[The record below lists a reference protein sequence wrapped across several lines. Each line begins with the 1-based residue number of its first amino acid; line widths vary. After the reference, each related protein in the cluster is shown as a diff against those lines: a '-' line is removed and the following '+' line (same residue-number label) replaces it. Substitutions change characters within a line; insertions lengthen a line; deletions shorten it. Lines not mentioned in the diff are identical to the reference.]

1 MLIRK
6 VFFIL
11 FLTAITVNVFS
22 QTAEL
27 FESSAEE
34 PSKSSAVT
42 IFNQA
47 SENYTSSIKIITN
60 KDGADVFFD
69 GELKGKT
76 PITIENIAQ
85 GFHLIQIEKEN
96 FVTNRF
102 QITVNTYSNQQII
115 IELQKVNS
123 DKKTVAATTEGSA
136 TIDASSIGDEIIK
149 TTNSETT
156 NNSDK
161 EKNLFVTTSGTFNGC
176 IQNFV
181 NQKNTLRQMQI
192 SVGAIY
198 KINSMFNIHA
208 SLTPQFSFIADDMS
222 DGASFSFSTGLE
234 LLKTFSENFS
244 LLLNASYCAE
254 INDALYSLFLYSPNQ
269 ITGLSFTTDFSW
281 NNKKILDSNKNLR
294 SNYFS
299 FSLSPGIIY
308 GGSSGFFKNSVFIS
322 QTKISASW
330 EDNSL
335 FIGINANCNQ
345 NLQNFLQWRLQ
356 CGALAEYKI
365 LNQDL
370 SLGLKNDYTL
380 TGSSRGKEFLGYS
393 ISLFC
398 TVSN

>member
-161 EKNLFVTTSGTFNGC
+161 EKNLFVTTSGTFNG
-176 IQNFV
+176 
-181 NQKNTLRQMQI
+181 
-192 SVGAIY
+192 
-198 KINSMFNIHA
+198 
-208 SLTPQFSFIADDMS
+208 
-222 DGASFSFSTGLE
+222 
-234 LLKTFSENFS
+234 
-244 LLLNASYCAE
+244 
-254 INDALYSLFLYSPNQ
+254 
-269 ITGLSFTTDFSW
+269 
-281 NNKKILDSNKNLR
+281 
-294 SNYFS
+294 
-299 FSLSPGIIY
+299 
-308 GGSSGFFKNSVFIS
+308 GF
-322 QTKISASW
+322 
-330 EDNSL
+330 
-335 FIGINANCNQ
+335 C
-345 NLQNFLQWRLQ
+345 
-356 CGALAEYKI
+356 
-365 LNQDL
+365 
-370 SLGLKNDYTL
+370 
-380 TGSSRGKEFLGYS
+380 
-393 ISLFC
+393 
-398 TVSN
+398 